1 MKNWD
6 WENVL
11 EGVAML
17 GGIVIVGLYTYNK
30 NKKEDYPIQQP
41 FQSEYKADTNR
52 YQRQQEES
60 KKSKEECL
68 RNVGDYLKRYGHK
81 VTHIYTTDPSLN
93 NWKYNVK
100 GTITNAD
107 GTTRHFG
114 VLYDYPTK
122 TIRTFDV
129 D

>member
-1 MKNWD
+1 MKNWNT
-6 WENVL
+6 ETVV
-11 EGVAML
+11 EAVAIL
-17 GGIVIVGLYTYNK
+17 GGIAIGLYACNTSKK
-30 NKKEDYPIQQP
+30 NDSQIQQP
-41 FQSEYKADTNR
+41 AQNEYKYDINEYR
-52 YQRQQEES
+52 KRQEEI
-60 KKSKEECL
+60 KKPQKECL
-68 RNVGDYLKRYGHK
+68 RIVSDYLKSYGYN
-81 VTHIYTTDPSLN
+81 VTYIYTTDPSLN

>member
-1 MKNWD
+1 MKNWN
-6 WENVL
+6 WETVL
-11 EGVAML
+11 EAVAIL
-17 GGIVIVGLYTYNK
+17 GGIAIGLYAYNK
-30 NKKEDYPIQQP
+30 NKRDDYPIQQP
-41 FQSEYKADTNR
+41 FQSEYKTDTNR
-52 YQRQQEES
+52 YQKQQEVS

-68 RNVGDYLKRYGHK
+68 RIVSDYLQKYGHN
-81 VTHIYTTDPSLN
+81 VTYIYTTDPSLN

-100 GTITNAD
+100 GTITNSY

>member
-11 EGVAML
+11 EGVAMF

-68 RNVGDYLKRYGHK
+68 RNVGDYLKRHGHK

-107 GTTRHFG
+107 GTTRYFG

-122 TIRTFDV
+122 SIRTFDI

>member
-1 MKNWD
+1 MKWD
-6 WENVL
+6 DIL
-11 EGVAML
+11 EKLVTLAT
-17 GGIVIVGLYTYNK
+17 VIFIGWYAYNIFL
-30 NKKEDYPIQQP
+30 KKDDAPIQQP
-41 FQSEYKADTNR
+41 FQSEYKTDTNR
-52 YQRQQEES
+52 YQKQQEVS

-68 RNVGDYLKRYGHK
+68 RIVGDYLKGYGHN

>member
-1 MKNWD
+1 MKLD
-6 WENVL
+6 DIL
-11 EGVAML
+11 EKLVTIA
-17 GGIVIVGLYTYNK
+17 GIIFVGWYAYNLFF
-30 NKKEDYPIQQP
+30 KKDDTSIQP
-41 FQSEYKADTNR
+41 PSLQSEYRVTTND
-52 YQRQQEES
+52 YQKQQEVS

-68 RNVGDYLKRYGHK
+68 RIVGDYLQRYGHN
-81 VTHIYTTDPSLN
+81 VTYIYTTDPSLN

-100 GTITNAD
+100 GTITNSD

>member
-1 MKNWD
+1 MKWD
-6 WENVL
+6 DML
-11 EGVAML
+11 EKLVTLAT
-17 GGIVIVGLYTYNK
+17 VIFIGWYAYNIFL
-30 NKKEDYPIQQP
+30 KKDDAPIQQP
-41 FQSEYKADTNR
+41 FQSEYKADANK
-52 YQRQQEES
+52 YQKQQEVS

-68 RNVGDYLKRYGHK
+68 RIVSDYLKKYGHN
-81 VTHIYTTDPSLN
+81 VTHIYTTDPTLN
-93 NWKYNVK
+93 NWKYNVR

-122 TIRTFDV
+122 TIRTFDI